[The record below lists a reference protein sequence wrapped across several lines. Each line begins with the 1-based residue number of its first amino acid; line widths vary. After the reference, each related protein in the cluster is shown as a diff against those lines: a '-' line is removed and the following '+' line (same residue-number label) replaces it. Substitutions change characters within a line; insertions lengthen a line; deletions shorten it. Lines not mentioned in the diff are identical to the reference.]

1 MPYGKVDWVIMNL
14 AQYLAQSTQSATEL
28 AAAVG
33 CETSTITRI
42 IRGERRP
49 SIKLAARI
57 ERATGGQ
64 VGIKDFAD
72 EVAS

>member
-1 MPYGKVDWVIMNL
+1 MPYGKLDWAIMDL
-14 AQYLAQSTQSATEL
+14 AQYLNSSKQRASEL

-42 IRGERRP
+42 LRGERRP
-49 SIKLAARI
+49 SINLAARI
-57 ERATGGQ
+57 ERATGGK
-64 VGIKDFAD
+64 VTIRDFA